1 MTLIIKMKG
10 GGVKKELG
18 QVSRFLLVGCLI
30 FIVDGLVLFT
40 LINAFSLSPLLSR
53 IASCSGAL
61 MAAFYLH
68 ARLTFLVS
76 PSSRTLFRYLVSQSI
91 SAGLNFSVYAVWLV
105 YGYSYQAPLIGLTIG
120 SISATIF
127 NYFVNKYFVY
137 R

>member
-1 MTLIIKMKG
+1 MR
-10 GGVKKELG
+10 KELG
-18 QVSRFLLVGCLI
+18 QVSRFLLVGGLI
-30 FIVDGLVLFT
+30 FIVDGLVLFA
-40 LINAFSLSPLLSR
+40 LINAFSLPPLVSR
-53 IASCSGAL
+53 TVSCSVAL

-68 ARLTFLVS
+68 ARFTFLAS
-76 PSSRTLFRYLVSQSI
+76 PSRGALFRYLVSQSI
-91 SAGLNFSVYAVWLV
+91 SAGLNFSVYAVWLI

>member
-1 MTLIIKMKG
+1 M
-10 GGVKKELG
+10 KKELG
-18 QVSRFLLVGCLI
+18 QVSRFLLVGGLI

-40 LINAFSLSPLLSR
+40 LINAFSLPPLVSR
-53 IASCSGAL
+53 TVSCSVAL
-61 MAAFYLH
+61 VAAFYLH
-68 ARLTFLVS
+68 ARFTFLVS
-76 PSSRTLFRYLVSQSI
+76 PSRGTLFRYLVSQSL

-120 SISATIF
+120 SILATIF

>member
-1 MTLIIKMKG
+1 MEG

-18 QVSRFLLVGCLI
+18 QVSRFLLVGGLI

-40 LINAFSLSPLLSR
+40 LINAFSLPPLVSR
-53 IASCSGAL
+53 TVSCSVAL

-68 ARLTFLVS
+68 ARFTFLVS
-76 PSSRTLFRYLVSQSI
+76 PSRGTLFRYLVSQSL

-105 YGYSYQAPLIGLTIG
+105 YGYSYKAPLIGLTIG
-120 SISATIF
+120 SISAMIF

>member
-1 MTLIIKMKG
+1 M
-10 GGVKKELG
+10 KKELG
-18 QVSRFLLVGCLI
+18 QVSRFLFVGGLI

-40 LINAFSLSPLLSR
+40 LIKAFSLPPLVSR
-53 IASCSGAL
+53 IVSCTVAL

-68 ARLTFLVS
+68 ARFTFLVS
-76 PSSRTLFRYLVSQSI
+76 PSRGTLFRYLVSQSL
-91 SAGLNFSVYAVWLV
+91 SAGLNFSGYAVWLV

>member
-1 MTLIIKMKG
+1 MEG
-10 GGVKKELG
+10 GGVKKEFG
-18 QVSRFLLVGCLI
+18 QVSRFLLVGGLI

-40 LINAFSLSPLLSR
+40 LINALSLPPLVSR
-53 IASCSGAL
+53 TVSCSVAL
-61 MAAFYLH
+61 TAAFYLH
-68 ARLTFLVS
+68 ARFTFLVS
-76 PSSRTLFRYLVSQSI
+76 PSRGTLFRYLVSQSL

-120 SISATIF
+120 SIAATIF

>member
-1 MTLIIKMKG
+1 MEG

-18 QVSRFLLVGCLI
+18 QVSRFLLVGGLI

-40 LINAFSLSPLLSR
+40 LINAFSLPPLVSR
-53 IASCSGAL
+53 TVSCSVAL

-68 ARLTFLVS
+68 ARFTFLVS
-76 PSSRTLFRYLVSQSI
+76 PSRGTLFRYLVSQSL

-120 SISATIF
+120 SILATIF

>member
-1 MTLIIKMKG
+1 MEG
-10 GGVKKELG
+10 GDVKKELG
-18 QVSRFLLVGCLI
+18 QVSRFLSVGGLI

-40 LINAFSLSPLLSR
+40 LINAFSLPPLVSR
-53 IASCSGAL
+53 TVSCSVAL

-68 ARLTFLVS
+68 ARFTFLVS
-76 PSSRTLFRYLVSQSI
+76 PSRGTLFRYLVSQSL

-120 SISATIF
+120 SILATIF

>member
-1 MTLIIKMKG
+1 MEG
-10 GGVKKELG
+10 GGVKKEFG
-18 QVSRFLLVGCLI
+18 QVSRFLLVGGLI

-40 LINAFSLSPLLSR
+40 LINAFSLLPLVSR
-53 IASCSGAL
+53 TVSCSVAL

-68 ARLTFLVS
+68 ARFTFLVS
-76 PSSRTLFRYLVSQSI
+76 PSRGTLFRYLVSQSL
-91 SAGLNFSVYAVWLV
+91 STGLNFSVYAVWLV

-120 SISATIF
+120 SILATIF

>member
-1 MTLIIKMKG
+1 M
-10 GGVKKELG
+10 KKELG
-18 QVSRFLLVGCLI
+18 QVSRFLLVGGLI

-40 LINAFSLSPLLSR
+40 LIKAFSLPPLVSR
-53 IASCSGAL
+53 IVSCTVAL

-68 ARLTFLVS
+68 ARFTFLVS
-76 PSSRTLFRYLVSQSI
+76 PSRGTLFRYLISQSL

-105 YGYSYQAPLIGLTIG
+105 YGYSYQAPMIGLTIG

>member
-1 MTLIIKMKG
+1 M
-10 GGVKKELG
+10 KKELG
-18 QVSRFLLVGCLI
+18 QVSRFLLVGGLI

-40 LINAFSLSPLLSR
+40 LIKAFSLPPFVSR
-53 IASCSGAL
+53 IVSCTFAL

-68 ARLTFLVS
+68 ARFTFLVS
-76 PSSRTLFRYLVSQSI
+76 PSRGTLFRYLVSQSL

>member
-1 MTLIIKMKG
+1 MKE
-10 GGVKKELG
+10 ELG
-18 QVSRFLLVGCLI
+18 QVSRFLLVGGLI

-40 LINAFSLSPLLSR
+40 LINAFSLPPLVSR
-53 IASCSGAL
+53 TVSCSVAL

-68 ARLTFLVS
+68 ARFNFLVS
-76 PSSRTLFRYLVSQSI
+76 PSRGTLFRYLVSQSL

-120 SISATIF
+120 SITATIF

>member
-1 MTLIIKMKG
+1 M
-10 GGVKKELG
+10 KKEFG
-18 QVSRFLLVGCLI
+18 QVSRFLLVGGLI

-40 LINAFSLSPLLSR
+40 LINAFSLPPLVSR
-53 IASCSGAL
+53 TVSCSVAL

-68 ARLTFLVS
+68 ARFTFLVS
-76 PSSRTLFRYLVSQSI
+76 PSRGTLLRYLVSQSL
-91 SAGLNFSVYAVWLV
+91 STGLNFSVYAVWLV
-105 YGYSYQAPLIGLTIG
+105 FGYSYQAPLIGLTIG

>member
-1 MTLIIKMKG
+1 MTLIIKMEG
-10 GGVKKELG
+10 ADVKKELG
-18 QVSRFLLVGCLI
+18 QVSRFLLVGGLI

-40 LINAFSLSPLLSR
+40 LINAFSLPPLVSR
-53 IASCSGAL
+53 TVSCTVAL

-68 ARLTFLVS
+68 ARFTFLVS
-76 PSSRTLFRYLVSQSI
+76 PSRGTLFRYLVSQSL

>member
-1 MTLIIKMKG
+1 M
-10 GGVKKELG
+10 KKEFG
-18 QVSRFLLVGCLI
+18 QVSHFLLVGGLI
-30 FIVDGLVLFT
+30 FIVYGLVLFT
-40 LINAFSLSPLLSR
+40 LINAFSLPPLVSR
-53 IASCSGAL
+53 TVSCSVAL

-68 ARLTFLVS
+68 ARFTFLVG
-76 PSSRTLFRYLVSQSI
+76 PSRGTLFRYLVSQSL

>member
-1 MTLIIKMKG
+1 MKG

-53 IASCSGAL
+53 IASCSVAL
-61 MAAFYLH
+61 TAAFYLH
-68 ARLTFLVS
+68 ARFTFFVS
-76 PSSRTLFRYLVSQSI
+76 PSPGTLFRYLVSQSI
-91 SAGLNFSVYAVWLV
+91 SAGLNFSVYAVWLA

>member
-1 MTLIIKMKG
+1 MKR
-10 GGVKKELG
+10 GGVKKEVD

-40 LINAFSLSPLLSR
+40 LINAFSLPPLLSR
-53 IASCSGAL
+53 IVSCSVAL

-68 ARLTFLVS
+68 ARFTFLVS
-76 PSSRTLFRYLVSQSI
+76 TSPGTLFRYLVSQSI
-91 SAGLNFSVYAVWLV
+91 SAGLNFAAYAVWLV
-105 YGYSYQAPLIGLTIG
+105 CGYSYQAPLIGLIIG

>member
-1 MTLIIKMKG
+1 MKG

-18 QVSRFLLVGCLI
+18 QVSRFLLVGGLI

-40 LINAFSLSPLLSR
+40 LINAFLLPPLVSR
-53 IASCSGAL
+53 TVSCSVAL

-68 ARLTFLVS
+68 ARFTFLVS
-76 PSSRTLFRYLVSQSI
+76 PSRGTLFRYLVSQSL

-105 YGYSYQAPLIGLTIG
+105 YGYSHQAPLIGLTIG
-120 SISATIF
+120 SISATVF

>member
-1 MTLIIKMKG
+1 M
-10 GGVKKELG
+10 KKEFG
-18 QVSRFLLVGCLI
+18 QVSRFLLVGGLI

-40 LINAFSLSPLLSR
+40 LINAFSLLPLVSR
-53 IASCSGAL
+53 TVSCSVAL

-68 ARLTFLVS
+68 ARFTFLVS
-76 PSSRTLFRYLVSQSI
+76 PSRGTLFRYLVSQSL

-120 SISATIF
+120 SILATIF

>member
-1 MTLIIKMKG
+1 M
-10 GGVKKELG
+10 KKELG
-18 QVSRFLLVGCLI
+18 QVSRFLSVGGLI

-40 LINAFSLSPLLSR
+40 LINAFSLPPLVSR
-53 IASCSGAL
+53 TVSCSVAL

-68 ARLTFLVS
+68 ARFTFFVS
-76 PSSRTLFRYLVSQSI
+76 PSPGTLFRYLVSQSI

-120 SISATIF
+120 SILATIF
-127 NYFVNKYFVY
+127 NFFVNKYFVY

>member
-1 MTLIIKMKG
+1 MEG
-10 GGVKKELG
+10 GDVKKELG
-18 QVSRFLLVGCLI
+18 QVSRFLLVGGLI

-40 LINAFSLSPLLSR
+40 LINVFLLPPLVSR
-53 IASCSGAL
+53 TVSCSVAL

-68 ARLTFLVS
+68 ARFTFLVS
-76 PSSRTLFRYLVSQSI
+76 PSLGTLFRYLVSQSL
-91 SAGLNFSVYAVWLV
+91 STGLNFSVYAVWLV